1 MEGPNDIF
9 WRGRT
14 LKAGSRTSILGRK
27 HQSDSR
33 PGVRRSPPIGT
44 RPTHRRNTR
53 YCASAATPAGDK
65 ASRDGTAP
73 KRPVHKRNKPTRNDV
88 HVGCMINGEL
98 GWRRSLILHRTTSSA
113 DGPVTLLATAA
124 KADAT
129 QDGGR
134 QGHKHARFR
143 YGRKGHKTP
152 LPTQSSVELAFFKI
166 TGKVEGAAHEHRV
179 ADSL

>member
-1 MEGPNDIF
+1 MTYFGVGE
-9 WRGRT
+9 R
-14 LKAGSRTSILGRK
+14 
-27 HQSDSR
+27 SR
-33 PGVRRSPPIGT
+33 PEAGLQSSAGNTNPIRVRASVGHPPSELGLPIVGIPGT
-44 RPTHRRNTR
+44 AQVPT
-53 YCASAATPAGDK
+53 SPAGDK
-65 ASRDGTAP
+65 ASRNGTAP